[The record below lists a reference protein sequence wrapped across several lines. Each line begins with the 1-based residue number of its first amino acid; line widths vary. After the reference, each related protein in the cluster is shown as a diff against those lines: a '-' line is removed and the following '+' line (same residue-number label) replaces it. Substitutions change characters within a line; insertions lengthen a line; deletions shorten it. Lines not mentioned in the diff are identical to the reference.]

1 MVSFS
6 CVLVHLTEQSQNTK
20 PVFLL
25 DEIKL
30 DDVSRRKLSASQLL
44 MGFQSHALL
53 SRANLKELIK
63 KPHGEMEGLCMQK
76 LKPIV

>member
-6 CVLVHLTEQSQNTK
+6 CILVYVTEQSQSTK

-30 DDVSRRKLSASQLL
+30 DGVSRRKLSASQLL
-44 MGFQSHALL
+44 MGFQSQVLL
-53 SRANLKELIK
+53 SRANLKELLK
-63 KPHGEMEGLCMQK
+63 KPHGEKEGPCMQE
-76 LKPIV
+76 

>member
-6 CVLVHLTEQSQNTK
+6 CILVHFTEQSRSTK

-44 MGFQSHALL
+44 REFQSHVLL
-53 SRANLKELIK
+53 RRANLKELLT

-76 LKPIV
+76 

>member
-6 CVLVHLTEQSQNTK
+6 CVLVHFTEQSQR
-20 PVFLL
+20 PVLLL

-30 DDVSRRKLSASQLL
+30 DFVPRRKLSASQLL
-44 MGFQSHALL
+44 MGFQSHVLL
-53 SRANLKELIK
+53 SRANLKELLK

-76 LKPIV
+76 